1 MAYTW
6 ISNFALSPT
15 FEGTPHAAWS
25 TGETYLIAVFCVSFI
40 LFIDGV
46 VVFMDFRR
54 GSYASKMREVMH
66 NEQINNRHF
75 YDQISLFI
83 TEGLTEQE
91 KK

>member
-66 NEQINNRHF
+66 N
-75 YDQISLFI
+75 
-83 TEGLTEQE
+83 
-91 KK
+91 

>member
-15 FEGTPHAAWS
+15 FEGTPRAAWS

-66 NEQINNRHF
+66 N
-75 YDQISLFI
+75 
-83 TEGLTEQE
+83 
-91 KK
+91 